1 MNNKPL
7 MDYSLGL
14 TERTYKIAGDLEL
27 HVTVTSN
34 PHNIPPDTLFAM
46 AARINKKRSFL
57 FVSKVLGKHIPVNPY
72 TSLLSGTT
80 LAILLQE
87 ALQGTKLEE
96 KVQLAVEGLIY
107 PDKAETAYKA
117 IMSERLLL
125 KQPIA
130 FIGFAETATA
140 IGHAVYE
147 AFGQGSHY
155 LHTTREVIEES
166 PSILQFQ
173 EEHSHATDHY
183 GYSDD
188 PAILAQPE
196 ILVLVDDEITTGRTS
211 LNIIRDLQGKYPKKM
226 YYVLALLDWR
236 TEEDILQFAQL
247 EQELHI
253 TIHVISLIRG
263 NTKVVGT
270 SESLPL
276 QAPSPLPE
284 ERTELLQISYVNQ
297 LFTHAP
303 YAGNRPYLQHS
314 GRFGLTPSNSE
325 QLDRSITQTAEL
337 LKRKRTGIK
346 TLCVG
351 TGEFM
356 YIPMRIAA
364 EMGAGVSYQSTTRS
378 PIHVM
383 EHGDYAVKYG
393 HAFPSPEDEHVVH
406 FFYNIPCGTYQE
418 LFLFMEREAS
428 PSSMEPIVRI
438 LQAKG
443 LHALHIV
450 FFSPQT
456 VDWKEA
462 TIWKLGNPDA

>member
-1 MNNKPL
+1 MNNKHL
-7 MDYSLGL
+7 MDYSSSL

-27 HVTVTSN
+27 HVHVTSN
-34 PHNIPPDTLFAM
+34 PYNIPLDALFAM

-80 LAILLQE
+80 LALLLQQ
-87 ALQGTKLEE
+87 ALQGKDSEE
-96 KVQLAVEGLIY
+96 KVRQAVEGLVH
-107 PDKAETAYKA
+107 PEKAETAYKA
-117 IMSERLLL
+117 IMSERLPL

-166 PSILQFQ
+166 PSILQFE
-173 EEHSHATDHY
+173 EEHSHATAHY

-188 PAILAQPE
+188 PAILALPE

-211 LNIIRDLQGKYPKKM
+211 LNIIRDLQGKFPKKI

-236 TEEDILQFAQL
+236 TEEDIVQFAQL
-247 EQELHI
+247 EKELHI

-263 NTKVVGT
+263 QTKVVGS
-270 SESLPL
+270 SESLSL

-284 ERTELLQISYVNQ
+284 ERTELLQICYVNR
-297 LFTHAP
+297 LFSHAP

-314 GRFGLTPSNSE
+314 GRFGLTPSNTE
-325 QLDRSITQTAEL
+325 QLDHSITQTAEL
-337 LKRKRTGIK
+337 LKRKRTGSK

-364 EMGAGVSYQSTTRS
+364 EMGTGVSYQSTTRS
-378 PIHVM
+378 PIHVI
-383 EHGDYAVKYG
+383 EQGDYAVKYG
-393 HAFPSPEDEHVVH
+393 HAFPSPEDEQVVH
-406 FFYNIPCGTYQE
+406 FFYNIPYGMYQD

-428 PSSMEPIVRI
+428 PSSMEPILRI

-456 VDWKEA
+456 VDWKE
-462 TIWKLGNPDA
+462 TEIWNLGNPDE

>member
-7 MDYSLGL
+7 MDYSRDL

-34 PHNIPPDTLFAM
+34 PYNIPLDALFSM

-80 LAILLQE
+80 LALLLQQ
-87 ALQGTKLEE
+87 ALQGTHTDE
-96 KVQLAVEGLIY
+96 KVQQAIEGLVC
-107 PDKAETAYKA
+107 PEKAETAYHA
-117 IMSERLLL
+117 IMSERLPL

-147 AFGQGSHY
+147 AFRQGSHY

-166 PSILQFQ
+166 PTILQFE
-173 EEHSHATDHY
+173 EEHSHATAHY

-188 PAILAQPE
+188 PSILTLPD

-211 LNIIRDLQGKYPKKM
+211 LNIIRDLQGKFPKKI

-247 EQELHI
+247 EQELQI
-253 TIHVISLIRG
+253 TIVVISLIRG
-263 NTKVVGT
+263 NTKVVGS
-270 SESLPL
+270 SESLPV
-276 QAPSPLPE
+276 QAPKPLIE
-284 ERTELLQISYVNQ
+284 EHTELQICYANQ
-297 LFTHAP
+297 LFSHAP

-314 GRFGLTPSNSE
+314 GRFGLTPASTE

-337 LKRKRTGIK
+337 LKGKRTGIH

-364 EMGAGVSYQSTTRS
+364 EMGDGVSYQSTTRS
-378 PIHVM
+378 PIHVI
-383 EHGDYAVKYG
+383 EQEDYAVKYG
-393 HAFPSPEDEHVVH
+393 HAFPSPEDEQVVH
-406 FFYNIPCGTYQE
+406 FFYNIPYGKYQE

-428 PSSMEPIVRI
+428 PSSMDPILRI

-443 LHALHIV
+443 LHTVHIV
-450 FFSPQT
+450 YFSPQT

-462 TIWKLGNPDA
+462 KVWKLGVPDA

>member
-1 MNNKPL
+1 MNNNPL
-7 MDYSLGL
+7 MDYSSNL
-14 TERTYKIAGDLEL
+14 TARTYKIAGDLEL

-34 PHNIPPDTLFAM
+34 PHDIPLDALFAM

-80 LAILLQE
+80 LALLLQQ
-87 ALQGTKLEE
+87 ALQGTKSEE
-96 KVQLAVEGLIY
+96 KVQQSIAGLVY
-107 PDKAETAYKA
+107 PEKAETAYKA
-117 IMSERLLL
+117 IMSERIQLQ
-125 KQPIA
+125 QPVV

-147 AFGQGSHY
+147 TFGQGSHY

-166 PSILQFQ
+166 PSIFQFE
-173 EEHSHATDHY
+173 EEHSHATAHY

-188 PAILAQPE
+188 PGLLAQPE
-196 ILVLVDDEITTGRTS
+196 ILVLVDDEITTGKTS
-211 LNIIRDLQGKYPKKM
+211 LNIIRDLQGKYPKKI

-236 TEEDILQFAQL
+236 TEADILQFAQM
-247 EQELHI
+247 EQELNI

-263 NTKVVGT
+263 KTKVYGS
-270 SESLPL
+270 SESLSL
-276 QAPSPLPE
+276 QTPSPLLK
-284 ERTELLQISYVNQ
+284 ERSGLLQISYVNH
-297 LFTHAP
+297 LFSHAP
-303 YAGNRPYLQHS
+303 YAGSRPYLQHS
-314 GRFGLTPSNSE
+314 GRFGLTPPNNE
-325 QLDRSITQTAEL
+325 QLDRSIKQTAER
-337 LKRKRTGIK
+337 LKRIRTGIK

-378 PIHVM
+378 PIHVI
-383 EHGDYAVKYG
+383 EQGDYAVKYG
-393 HAFPSPEDEHVVH
+393 HAFPSPEDEQVVH
-406 FFYNIPCGTYQE
+406 FFYNIPYGMYQE

-428 PSSMEPIVRI
+428 PSSMEMILRI
-438 LQAKG
+438 LQTRG
-443 LHALHIV
+443 LHTLHIV

-462 TIWKLGNPDA
+462 KVWKLGETDQ